1 MLFVLSLNLI
11 MQKKMPK
18 NKIKNIASRKD
29 YYEVYAKNVLM
40 MTILMIKFIL
50 RLIPIFNIFAS
61 DR

>member
-1 MLFVLSLNLI
+1 